1 MFMFQNDNIQ
11 WILKELYKANGQ
23 KKMIFQLR
31 MNLYAAFVA
40 KKYFSSRSAVR
51 ILMCSGQKDDFFKAL
66 PSMLYH

>member
-1 MFMFQNDNIQ
+1 
-11 WILKELYKANGQ
+11 
-23 KKMIFQLR
+23 MIFQLR

-66 PSMLYH
+66 PSMLYQ